1 MPYGISSFF
10 GGVPSDLVDEKG
22 HAEHQVA
29 DTEEEAKAR
38 QYVIAW
44 RNQLRQLRWQKQQI
58 WNECWQLYR
67 GLEDWTDKEDWNS
80 KIVLPKSF
88 NTVKTATNVIK
99 RLMSSARQPWNIEA
113 VNTDD
118 LVAVLR
124 AEQMTD
130 LVKLFTEK
138 AYFLQEF
145 SEALE
150 CSFIIGFGAWKIWW
164 GMVPRTV
171 TQVENNYEPDFGDGS
186 GLGPNAAGGQVTA
199 EVAAQGNPPRLPYGN
214 PPQHL
219 QGSQD
224 GSQAQSEAPPSSAY
238 DQPYHPSAGVP
249 TEPPPPKNILGQIP
263 KQLVRSFSALYPNQL
278 PFEEIAPMGLPG
290 EPQQPSYQPRMVMK
304 KQIVRKEMLEGK
316 LFIKAVDPYN
326 FYWIPGSKMN
336 RWLGTI
342 EDIEVPKYELIQM
355 AEYGIFPM
363 EKVAAI
369 KPQKIDEQ
377 QKMSALRWSETV
389 RAYNGPNTDTGVV
402 KLTEYYGPIVY
413 DGKIAKKNAHM
424 LIANDSVT
432 LFYRDNGFWHKKPP
446 YIGFSPLA
454 LPFRTEG
461 VGLIEMVRQIDKSL
475 NKLANMSVDT
485 LFFRLLPMFE
495 VTPDAFENPE
505 DFETAITPGKI
516 FRRNISHAGL
526 KGITPVETE
535 DISTGAVQVAA
546 MLDRAHH
553 EGALVSDIAE
563 SLPRYRGNQTATE
576 TQALQ
581 QNMDSFMGNMAVDIE
596 KGALEP
602 MIEMCMD
609 LVFQFLDTANDPR
622 VASILGVGADVIGGM
637 SRAEL
642 MEMVQG
648 EYKVKVSGLSGQL
661 FKAEV
666 LQQLVQLM
674 NLVGQNPQ
682 AWLPYINEDAL
693 LRRILDSFR
702 PMIHDIENIIADPE
716 TAQAKKLAMQKE
728 SNTGDLLRLIPQLS
742 GMAHQSNMDIHDAQL
757 ALQKQTDDNANAQ
770 RDQALQMKQLQLQ
783 QQQMMMDQQQAQS
796 QSGGNP
802 ALASQ
807 AIPPS
812 GVSEQSAPGPVAVG
826 GGANLT

>member
-10 GGVPSDLVDEKG
+10 DGIPSDLLGDQSKDRPQ
-22 HAEHQVA
+22 HVA

-67 GLEDWTDKEDWNS
+67 GLEDWTDKEDWNA

-99 RLMSSARQPWNIEA
+99 RLMSTARQPWNIEA
-113 VNTDD
+113 VNSDD

-150 CSFIIGFGAWKIWW
+150 CSFILGFGAWKVWW
-164 GMVPRTV
+164 GLVPRTI
-171 TQVENNYEPDFGDGS
+171 TSVENNYVSDTSDGS
-186 GLGPNAAGGQVTA
+186 GLGPNAASGQVTS
-199 EVAAQGNPPRLPYGN
+199 EVAEQGNPQARVPYGN
-214 PPQHL
+214 PPQQL
-219 QGSQD
+219 QSGDKAAEQ
-224 GSQAQSEAPPSSAY
+224 PPSAAY
-238 DQPYHPSAGVP
+238 DNPYHPSQGVP
-249 TEPPPPKNILGQIP
+249 TEPPPPKNILGQVP
-263 KQLVRSFSALYPNQL
+263 KQLVRTFAALYPNQL

-290 EPQQPSYQPRMVMK
+290 QPQQPSFQPRLRME
-304 KQIVRKEMLEGK
+304 KQIVRKEVLEGK

-326 FYWIPGSKMN
+326 FYWLPGSKLN

-355 AEYGIFPM
+355 GESGIFPL
-363 EKVAAI
+363 EKIAAI

-413 DGKIAKKNAHM
+413 DGKIVKKHAHM
-424 LIANDSVT
+424 LIANDSIT
-432 LFYRDNGFWHKKPP
+432 LFYRDNGFWHKKAP
-446 YIGFSPLA
+446 YIGFSPLS

-516 FRRNISHAGL
+516 FRRNITHTGL
-526 KGITPVETE
+526 PGITPVQTE
-535 DISTGAVQVAA
+535 DISQGAIQVAA

-553 EGALVSDIAE
+553 EGSLVSDIAE

-596 KGALEP
+596 KLALEP
-602 MIEMCMD
+602 LIEMCMD
-609 LVFQFLDTANDPR
+609 LVLQFLDTSNDPR
-622 VASILGVGADVIGGM
+622 VASILGVGADVIQGM

-642 MEMVQG
+642 MELVQG
-648 EYKVKVSGLSGQL
+648 EYKVKVSGISGQL
-661 FKAEV
+661 WKAEI

-674 NLVGQNPQ
+674 NLIGQNPQ

-702 PMIHDIENIIADPE
+702 PMIHDIEQIIADPE

-728 SNTGDLLRLIPQLS
+728 SNMGDLVRIIPQLAQ
-742 GMAHQSNMDIHDAQL
+742 MAHQSNMDHASAELD
-757 ALQKQTDDNANAQ
+757 LQKQTDAQANTQ
-770 RDQALQMKQLQLQ
+770 RDQALQAKELQMQ
-783 QQQMMMDQQQAQS
+783 QQQMMMDQQAQAA

-802 ALASQ
+802 ALAAQQTQ

-812 GVSEQSAPGPVAVG
+812 GVSEQSAPGPVAVPS
-826 GGANLT
+826 